1 MIGGKKEIE
10 MISDINLQAHLHCQI
25 FPSNSLQTLPVFKA
39 QNWQSVN
46 IYPTAFQYLM
56 EQLYVFRVSNECLKQ
71 VDRLKWIWREHL
83 TV

>member
-25 FPSNSLQTLPVFKA
+25 FPSNSLQTLQVFKA

-46 IYPTAFQYLM
+46 TYPTAFQYLM
-56 EQLYVFRVSNECLKQ
+56 EQLYVFRLSN
-71 VDRLKWIWREHL
+71 
-83 TV
+83 